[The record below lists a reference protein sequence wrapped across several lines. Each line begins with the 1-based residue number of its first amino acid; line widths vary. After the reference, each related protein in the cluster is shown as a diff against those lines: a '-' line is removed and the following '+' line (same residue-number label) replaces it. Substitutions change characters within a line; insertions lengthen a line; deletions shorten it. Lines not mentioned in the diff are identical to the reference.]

1 MVDAELHDGGSTSFT
16 LVFLLVTGG
25 AGDGFTRARNIT
37 VAGYEFES
45 GKTAIS

>member
-16 LVFLLVTGG
+16 LVFLLVTSG
-25 AGDGFTRARNIT
+25 AREGFTRVRSIIPG
-37 VAGYEFES
+37 GYEFES